1 MHPDVFTKGGE
12 ATPGVYIYIY
22 IYTHIYTYI
31 YNGVCVF
38 HYKSYSI
45 KLMLSV

>member
-22 IYTHIYTYI
+22 THTYIHIYI
-31 YNGVCVF
+31 MVCVCF
-38 HYKSYSI
+38 TTKAT
-45 KLMLSV
+45 V